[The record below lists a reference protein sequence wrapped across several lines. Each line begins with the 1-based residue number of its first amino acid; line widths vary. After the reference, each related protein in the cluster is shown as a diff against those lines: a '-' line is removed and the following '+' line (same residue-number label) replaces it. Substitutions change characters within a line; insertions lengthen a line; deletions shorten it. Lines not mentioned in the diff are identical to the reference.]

1 MSSIEKLHFKIGI
14 GATYWKKVPTY
25 SILINDHAIF
35 TKNKIETASGD
46 VGYVEFDVDVSE
58 GPFALHIR
66 LENKDHTDTRLNG
79 DEIIKDMLL
88 NIISVE
94 IDEINL
100 GDMLYTHGTFVGDD
114 TTRPVL
120 ERCLHLGWNGT
131 WTLPFNS
138 PFYIWLLENI

>member
-25 SILINDHAIF
+25 SILINDNAIF

-46 VGYVEFDVDVSE
+46 VGYVEFDVDVPE
-58 GPFALHIR
+58 GPCALHIR
-66 LENKDHTDTRLNG
+66 LGNKDHTDTMLNG

-100 GDMLYTHGTFVGDD
+100 ENMLYTHSTFVGDD
-114 TTRPVL
+114 MTRPVL